1 VKEKYDQFIYKL
13 KLVNKLILIYKKIF
27 HFVVL
32 IFVLMLTTVQTLK
45 YSYQIIRYKIR
56 LVIKM

>member
-1 VKEKYDQFIYKL
+1 MKEKYDQFIYKL